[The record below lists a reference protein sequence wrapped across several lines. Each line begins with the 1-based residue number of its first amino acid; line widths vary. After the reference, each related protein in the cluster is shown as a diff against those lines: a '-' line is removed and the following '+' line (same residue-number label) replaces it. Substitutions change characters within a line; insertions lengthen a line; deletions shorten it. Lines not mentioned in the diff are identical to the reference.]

1 MFTFENQCQSY
12 FQEIIKS
19 VDCRILKPSIVEE
32 SSLQTNIKDYIEVN
46 SAIALAMQGVGEGIQ
61 SLNFKD
67 TNIGQKAKQLL
78 NANISFG
85 KKQNKTDKN
94 GKPKK
99 EINIDLRGALDKT
112 EVMLIRAVIAIILI
126 NVLFASFSMLLSK
139 QMDKKQT
146 EIEGLISK
154 EQSEIDKIKKDTDL
168 LNSKNN
174 AYQARTAELK
184 AINDKISK
192 IAEMKNSIPNLLN
205 QIMYIIPEEVKLSS
219 IENTTEKKIKIV
231 AESSNYDQLGYFIAK
246 IKLEGYLKDVVS
258 SSGQKTGNIVKV
270 TIEGVLP

>member
-1 MFTFENQCQSY
+1 M
-12 FQEIIKS
+12 
-19 VDCRILKPSIVEE
+19 
-32 SSLQTNIKDYIEVN
+32 QTNIKDYIEVN

-61 SLNFKD
+61 TLNFKD
-67 TNIGQKAKQLL
+67 SNIGQKAKQLL
-78 NANISFG
+78 NANVSFG
-85 KKQNKTDKN
+85 KKQNKTDKS

-112 EVMLIRAVIAIILI
+112 EFMLVRTAIAIILI
-126 NVLFASFSMLLSK
+126 SILFATFSILLNK
-139 QMDKKQT
+139 QMDKKRT
-146 EIEGLISK
+146 EIEGLISE
-154 EQSEIDKIKKDTDL
+154 EQKEIDKINKNAEL
-168 LNSKNN
+168 LNSKDKT
-174 AYQARTAELK
+174 YQAQTAELK

-205 QIMYIIPEEVKLSS
+205 QIMYIIPEEVRLTS
-219 IENTTEKKIKIV
+219 IENTSEKNIKII

-258 SSGQKTGNIVKV
+258 SSGQKTGDIVKV